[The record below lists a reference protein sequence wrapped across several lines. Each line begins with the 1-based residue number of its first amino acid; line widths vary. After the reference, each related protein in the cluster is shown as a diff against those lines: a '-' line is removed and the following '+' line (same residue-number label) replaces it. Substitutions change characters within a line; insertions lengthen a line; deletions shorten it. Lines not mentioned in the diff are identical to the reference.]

1 MHIFITG
8 GRGFVGSALT
18 EFFLKKKYKIT
29 ILSRELSDLS
39 GVRIINS
46 TEEISPDETIDVIIN
61 LAGASINKRW
71 SEPYKKQLIK
81 SRLDI
86 TRDVVSLIKSLK
98 TKPKLFISASA
109 IGYYSSQNNEY
120 TISLRLIKR

>member
-46 TEEISPDETIDVIIN
+46 TEEISPDETIDVI
-61 LAGASINKRW
+61 GQTFEDHRSKEGSI
-71 SEPYKKQLIK
+71 I
-81 SRLDI
+81 
-86 TRDVVSLIKSLK
+86 
-98 TKPKLFISASA
+98 
-109 IGYYSSQNNEY
+109 YSSHQESEINVSEEV
-120 TISLRLIKR
+120 LL